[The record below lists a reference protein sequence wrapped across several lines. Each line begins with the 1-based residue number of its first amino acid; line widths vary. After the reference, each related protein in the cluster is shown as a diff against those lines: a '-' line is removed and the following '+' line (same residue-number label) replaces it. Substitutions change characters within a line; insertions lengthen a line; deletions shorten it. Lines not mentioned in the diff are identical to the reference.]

1 MTLLWLIGN
10 HHIVLNCSRG
20 HVGIIAPK
28 KLIDVFEKDIE
39 LLINEIP

>member
-1 MTLLWLIGN
+1 MTLLWLLGN
-10 HHIVLNCSRG
+10 NHIVLNCSCG
-20 HVGIIAPK
+20 HLGIIAPK